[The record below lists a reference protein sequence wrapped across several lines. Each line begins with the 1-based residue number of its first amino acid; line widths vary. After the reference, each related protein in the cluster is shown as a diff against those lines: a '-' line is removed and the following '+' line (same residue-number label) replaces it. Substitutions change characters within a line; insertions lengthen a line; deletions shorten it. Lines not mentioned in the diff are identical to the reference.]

1 MYIIKPWMLFFGFK
15 SYSGFFIHRKN
26 VPLSLL
32 LFSHCFFLSPFAFLQ
47 TPARPLPTRPTA
59 TFPRLGSS
67 VTLAWCL
74 VLIFLSL
81 PLVTLF
87 LSWSTTLGSDL
98 HPHDQ
103 GHLQRR
109 ETLRW
114 LIRFTSVMVMP
125 GRWTVMNA
133 DCWSLVIRLPSAK
146 PQSTGSSFPLLTSL
160 TQLPSI
166 LGRHSPWPRVRGL
179 TDNSR
184 KLGRSKCIFTRTACK
199 SRVCFIKRGF
209 ARWYCLLMIWSQD
222 SLESSGCQVPS

>member
-1 MYIIKPWMLFFGFK
+1 MYIIKPWMLFFGFR
-15 SYSGFFIHRKN
+15 SYSGFFIHQKN

-47 TPARPLPTRPTA
+47 TPASPLPARPTA

-81 PLVTLF
+81 SASCDTVFVLEHHSGQWPP
-87 LSWSTTLGSDL
+87 SQ
-98 HPHDQ
+98 DQ
-103 GHLQRR
+103 GHLQGR

-133 DCWSLVIRLPSAK
+133 DCWSLVIRLPSVK
-146 PQSTGSSFPLLTSL
+146 PQNTGSSFPLLTSL

-199 SRVCFIKRGF
+199 SRVCLIKCDF
-209 ARWYCLLMIWSQD
+209 AR
-222 SLESSGCQVPS
+222 